1 MKKTVFVITFLL
13 LFVVI
18 GCKQPVEEEDT
29 PLEQRVERIIHNI
42 PLGDLEIL
50 NVEGCEYIV
59 YKDGKGSNHGFG
71 YMAHKGNCTNP
82 IHRYNIPSEVSDSTK
97 KQ

>member
-42 PLGDLEIL
+42 P
-50 NVEGCEYIV
+50 
-59 YKDGKGSNHGFG
+59 
-71 YMAHKGNCTNP
+71 
-82 IHRYNIPSEVSDSTK
+82 SEVSD
-97 KQ
+97 